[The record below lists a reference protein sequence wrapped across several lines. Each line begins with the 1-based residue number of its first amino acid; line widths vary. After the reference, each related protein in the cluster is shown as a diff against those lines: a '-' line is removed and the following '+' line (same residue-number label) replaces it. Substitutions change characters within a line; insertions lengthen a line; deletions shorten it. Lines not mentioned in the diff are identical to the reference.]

1 MRISNNFSCDLDWVL
16 QLTDMNLTNISAPY
30 ETSYDCNNT
39 PLKMRLDEWKLLWE
53 ARDRFS
59 WWFGDVGL
67 TTLACCG
74 SVLDVLSISI
84 LKTEKL
90 ACNFNKLLSSVSII
104 DICFLVSSM
113 LHHVLNTDTNSHSSI
128 WTAIL
133 LIYVIGPLR
142 SISMSASIYMT
153 LALSYD
159 RFKAISRP
167 QEYRIKERLSS
178 SSVCGELTLSIT
190 TTIKVLIPS
199 VVFYLPQ
206 FFMFEIRQNLS
217 PCGSKDL
224 TSMSTVR
231 QDIICNTITYSVHA
245 TELRTND
252 HFNLWYINIGN
263 FIFTVVLPLFLIIV
277 FNVITYRKVKVF
289 YRRQSN
295 LQRQETKQI
304 NMAYQLFV
312 FVLLFTA
319 CHTLRVILNVV
330 EYFRGYPEANKG
342 IHEMNICDPPSVS
355 FWLIITILPISS
367 FMISFF
373 ASSNFFIYVLFNKDF
388 RITLKEKLLN
398 LLECHCRIQLNRNN
412 RHFND
417 NLSSINPNAANAN
430 EMGSMG
436 ARPNIDAQV
445 PN

>member
-1 MRISNNFSCDLDWVL
+1 MRISNNFGCHLDWVL
-16 QLTDMNLTNISAPY
+16 QLTDMNPTNISVPY
-30 ETSYDCNNT
+30 DTSYDCNDT
-39 PLKMRLDEWKLLWE
+39 IMKIRLDEWRLLWE
-53 ARDRFS
+53 HRDAFS
-59 WWFGDVGL
+59 WWFGNIGL
-67 TTLACCG
+67 TSLACCG
-74 SVLDVLSISI
+74 SFLDVLSISI

-90 ACNFNKLLSSVSII
+90 ACNFNNLLSFVSLI

-113 LHHVLNTDTNSHSSI
+113 LHHVLNTDTNSHSAL

-142 SISMSASIYMT
+142 SISMYASIYMT

-167 QEYRIKERLSS
+167 QEYRIQERLSS
-178 SSVCGELTLSIT
+178 SSVCGELTRPIT
-190 TTIKVLIPS
+190 TTIKVLVPS

-217 PCGSKDL
+217 PCGSKNL
-224 TSMSTVR
+224 TSMSAAR
-231 QDIICNTITYSVHA
+231 QDIVCNTITYSVHA

-289 YRRQSN
+289 HRRQSN

-330 EYFRGYPEANKG
+330 EYFRGYPEANRG
-342 IHEMNICDPPSVS
+342 IQEMNLCDPPSVS

-373 ASSNFFIYVLFNKDF
+373 ASSNFFVYVLFNKDF
-388 RITLKEKLLN
+388 RTTLKEKLSN
-398 LLECHCRIQLNRNN
+398 LVECFSRIQLNRHN
-412 RHFND
+412 RNFND
-417 NLSSINPNAANAN
+417 NLNSINPNAVNAN
-430 EMGSMG
+430 EMGLMG
-436 ARPNIDAQV
+436 AGPNIDTQV